1 MKQPGAGALQRIDEL
16 AEDSGTTVRN
26 IRVYQERGL
35 LPAPIR
41 RGRTALYGP
50 AHKHRLNLILRLL
63 DRGYTFAT
71 IEELFIAE
79 RHGFT
84 LTELLNVEGVLPE
97 RRSTRSRRR
106 LPRGGVETVA
116 GFEFPEDLL
125 DQGSALGLVSE
136 PDAADHFFADRYM
149 YELFRELIVLG
160 VDQEGVDK
168 IGRLFLEG
176 QSTAAEALEI
186 LVQTMRDAGMDQ
198 SVIVKRVTGLMPRAG
213 AAARLIFL
221 SAAETLLTERHG
233 FPKDRTR

>member
-1 MKQPGAGALQRIDEL
+1 MKQPEAGPLQRIEEL

-35 LPAPIR
+35 LPAPSR

-50 AHKHRLNLILRLL
+50 AHKHRLNQILRLL

-84 LTELLNVEGVLPE
+84 LTELLNVETVLPE
-97 RRSTRSRRR
+97 RRSSSPRRR
-106 LPRGGVETVA
+106 LPRGGVESVA
-116 GFEFPEDLL
+116 GFEFGEDLL
-125 DQGSALGLVSE
+125 DQGSAIGLTRE
-136 PDAADHFFADRYM
+136 PGAAGHFFADRYM

-160 VDQEGVDK
+160 VGEEGISK

-176 QSTAAEALEI
+176 QSTAAEAIEV

-198 SVIVKRVTGLMPRAG
+198 SVIVKRVTGIMPRAG

-221 SAAETLLTERHG
+221 SAAQTLLTERYG
-233 FPKDRTR
+233 FPED

>member
-1 MKQPGAGALQRIDEL
+1 MKTPEAGELQRIEEL

-41 RGRTALYGP
+41 RGRTAFYGP
-50 AHKHRLNLILRLL
+50 AHKHRLTQILRLL

-84 LTELLNVEGVLPE
+84 LTELLNVETVLPE
-97 RRSTRSRRR
+97 RRSATRRR
-106 LPRGGVETVA
+106 LPRGGVEAVA
-116 GFEFPEDLL
+116 GFEFAEDLL
-125 DQGSALGLVSE
+125 DQGSAIGLVSE
-136 PDAADHFFADRYM
+136 PSAADHFFADRYM

-160 VDQEGVDK
+160 VGEEAVDR

-176 QSTAAEALEI
+176 QSTAAQALDV
-186 LVQTMRDAGMDQ
+186 LVQSLRDSGKEQ
-198 SVIVKRVTGLMPRAG
+198 SVIVKRVTGIMPRAG

-233 FPKDRTR
+233 FPKN

>member
-1 MKQPGAGALQRIDEL
+1 MKTPEAGALQRVEEL

-35 LPAPIR
+35 LPAPTR
-41 RGRTALYGP
+41 RGRTAFYGP
-50 AHKHRLNLILRLL
+50 EHKRRLNQILRLL

-79 RHGFT
+79 RHGVT
-84 LTELLNVEGVLPE
+84 LTELLDVEPMRSE
-97 RRSTRSRRR
+97 RRATGSRHR
-106 LPRGGVETVA
+106 LPRGGVEAVA
-116 GFEFPEDLL
+116 GFEFPEELL
-125 DQGSALGLVSE
+125 DQGSAIGLVSE
-136 PDAADHFFADRYM
+136 PRAADHFFADRYM

-160 VDQEGVDK
+160 VGQEGVDK

-198 SVIVKRVTGLMPRAG
+198 SVIVKRVTGIMPRAG

-233 FPKDRTR
+233 FPKS